1 LGRRRRRW
9 PWVVLVLVVLA
20 AVAAGAVVV
29 RERGLTKPTHLVP
42 NLARQSVAG
51 ATNALTPLHLHLRVG
66 PPVFDEQVAKGLISQ
81 QQPAP
86 PTRLREGSTV
96 TVEVSAGLPPVTVPD
111 LTGLTAD
118 QAKQRLIGAG
128 FAPGTVVTRSD
139 NTVPAGVVISWT
151 GQGGQLTQGSPVAL
165 VVSTGK
171 PVVAVPDVHAETF
184 AQAQT
189 ALAGVGLTAVEVDQ
203 FNDAPA
209 GQVVSTTPPHAT
221 VVVVGTQVTVT
232 VSKGPD
238 LVTVPSVV
246 GDGVLSATSLLDAR
260 GLNVNSVVGSP
271 SNPVTMTSPSAGA
284 RVKRGSAV
292 RLYTS

>member
-1 LGRRRRRW
+1 
-9 PWVVLVLVVLA
+9 VLLVVVLA
-20 AVAAGAVVV
+20 VIAAGAVGAVAS
-29 RERGLTKPTHLVP
+29 GLTKPTHPVP
-42 NLARQSVAG
+42 NLTGRSVAT
-51 ATNALTPLHLHLRVG
+51 ATGTLTPLHFHLRVG
-66 PPVFDEQVAKGLISQ
+66 GQIFDEQIAKGLISG
-81 QQPAP
+81 QQPAASK
-86 PTRLREGSTV
+86 RLREGSTV
-96 TVEVSAGLPPVTVPD
+96 SVQISAGLPPVVVPD

-128 FAPGTVVTRSD
+128 FAPGGVVSRSD

-151 GQGGQLTQGSPVAL
+151 GQGGQLTKGSAIAL

-171 PVVAVPDVHAETF
+171 PQVTVPDVHAETF

-209 GQVVSTTPPHAT
+209 GQVVSTTPPNPT

-238 LVTVPSVV
+238 LVTVPSVA
-246 GDGVLSATSLLDAR
+246 GQGVLSATAFLDAR
-260 GLNVNSVVGSP
+260 GLNVDAVVGSP
-271 SNPVTMTSPSAGA
+271 NKPVTATSPPAGA
-284 RVKRGSAV
+284 RVRRGSAV